1 MCFGQI
7 LKNSICTKLLLNIKK
22 ENEDLGK
29 QANNLV
35 KLSAITYIKY
45 FFTIAFFAGCLA
57 VQAQDVNYIKGKKY
71 TLEGISVLGNTSF
84 GEQTIITYSGLRK
97 GKEITI
103 PGEDIANAI
112 KKLWN
117 SNLFSDIEVYVTKI
131 EGDKAYLQIQL
142 SDLPQL
148 NELKVNGVKKGKIE
162 GIVNDN
168 KLKKGVKVTEN
179 LITTTKNHLIKK
191 YKKEGY
197 YNTKVHINTIEVKND
212 SLKTARVNMV
222 LNIDK
227 GEKVKIKD
235 IVFNGNDVLSDKKL
249 RKAMKSTKKINRL
262 RILKRSKF
270 IDSAYQAD
278 LGHIVD
284 TYKENGYRDAR
295 VLSDSLVVNNDKT
308 ISLFIDVNEGEQY
321 TFGDIEFI
329 GNTVYSNEYLS
340 RLLRIKKGDTY
351 NGVLLQKRIA
361 DQSKPDAFDITNEYQ
376 NNGYLFSTINP
387 VEVSADNNVIDMEIR
402 ISEGKPAY
410 FNSVT
415 VVGNDK
421 TNDHVIY
428 RELRTR
434 PGQLYSKSNVVRT
447 VRELG
452 QLGFFDAQEISPN
465 FINPNPNE
473 GTIDM
478 EYSVKETGSSQIE
491 LQGGYGGGGFIGTLG
506 LSFNNFSI
514 KDIFKKE
521 AYKPIPMGDGQK
533 LALRLQASRFYQ
545 TYSFSFSEP
554 WLGGK
559 RPVQFSTSL
568 SHTKQFLY
576 NFQTRNADKSR
587 SFNITGITFGLAKRL
602 TVPDDFFTL
611 SQAISF
617 QRYDLNNY
625 NTGLFTFGDG
635 YSNNLSYTVGLSR
648 NNTSVDPIFPT
659 GGSKFS
665 VTAKMSIPY
674 SLFNGVDYEELSEEY
689 DAALETRA
697 EYADTP
703 TDLAYIQ
710 ANEKITEIDQE
721 RYKWLEFYKVNFKGE
736 WYTQLAKNLVLRPSI
751 EYGFLGAYNQYRG
764 IIPFERYFVGGDG
777 LGNYSLDGREAI
789 QLRGYPNQSIQPF
802 DRATGR
808 LSNDGATIYNKYS
821 LELRYPITL
830 KASAKIY
837 ALAFLEGGGAFNDFR
852 DFNPFNIK
860 RSAGLGLRIF
870 MPAFGLLG
878 IDFGH
883 GFDPLPGE
891 TEKHGWETHF
901 IIGQQF

>member
-1 MCFGQI
+1 M
-7 LKNSICTKLLLNIKK
+7 NIKK
-22 ENEDLGK
+22 ENDDLGK
-29 QANNLV
+29 QVNNLV
-35 KLSAITYIKY
+35 NTLPVKTYLNYCTAIL
-45 FFTIAFFAGCLA
+45 FFALSFNI
-57 VQAQDVNYIKGKKY
+57 QAQELEYSNGKKY
-71 TLEGISVLGNTSF
+71 ILGDITVSGNTSF
-84 GEQTIITYSGLRK
+84 SEQTIITYSGLRK
-97 GKEITI
+97 GKEMTI

-112 KKLWN
+112 KKLWG
-117 SNLFSDIEVYVTKI
+117 SKLFNDIEVYITKI
-131 EGDKAYLQIQL
+131 EGDVAYLQIRL

-148 NELKVNGVKKGKIE
+148 NELKINGVKKGKKE
-162 GIVNDN
+162 SIVKDT
-168 KLKKGVKVTEN
+168 KLNKGVKVTEN
-179 LITTTKNHLIKK
+179 LITTTKNFLTKK
-191 YKKEGY
+191 YKKEGFI
-197 YNTKVHINTIEVKND
+197 NTKVHINTIDVKD
-212 SLKTARVNMV
+212 SIETARVNMV

-235 IVFNGNDVLSDKKL
+235 IEFSGNEILSDKKL
-249 RKAMKSTKKINRL
+249 RKAMKNTKKINRL

-278 LGHIVD
+278 LGHVID
-284 TYKENGYRDAR
+284 KYKENGYRDAR
-295 VLSDSLVVNNDKT
+295 IISDSIIINNDKT
-308 ISLFIDVNEGEQY
+308 ISLKIDVNEGELY
-321 TFGDIEFI
+321 TFGDITFI
-329 GNTVYSNEYLS
+329 GNTVYTNEQLS
-340 RLLRIKKGDTY
+340 RLLRIRKGDTY
-351 NGVLLQKRIA
+351 NGIELQKRIA
-361 DQSKPDAFDITNEYQ
+361 DNSKPDAFDITNQYQ
-376 NNGYLFSTINP
+376 NNGYLFSSINP
-387 VEVSADNNVIDMEIR
+387 VEVSADNNVIDIEIR

-410 FNSVT
+410 FNSVS

-421 TNDHVIY
+421 TNDHVVY
-428 RELRTR
+428 REIRTR
-434 PGQLYSKSNVVRT
+434 PGQLYSKANVVRT

-465 FINPNPNE
+465 FNNPNPAE

-514 KDIFKKE
+514 KDIFKKD

-576 NFQTRNADKSR
+576 NPTTRNADKSR

-602 TVPDDFFTL
+602 SIPDDYFTL
-611 SQAISF
+611 SQAVSF

-648 NNTSVDPIFPT
+648 NNTSVDPIYPT
-659 GGSKFS
+659 GGSSFG
-665 VTAKMSIPY
+665 VTAKLSIPY
-674 SLFNGVDYEELSEEY
+674 SLFNGVDYEQLSEDY
-689 DAALETRA
+689 DAALEKRSNATST
-697 EYADTP
+697 ADR
-703 TDLAYIQ
+703 DYIE
-710 ANEKITEIDQE
+710 ANKEITKIDQE
-721 RYKWLEFYKVNFKGE
+721 RYKWLEFYKINFKGD
-736 WYTQLAKNLVLRPSI
+736 WYTQLAKDLVLRPSV
-751 EYGFLGAYNQYRG
+751 EFGFLGAYNNARG
-764 IIPFERYFVGGDG
+764 VIPFERFFVGGDG
-777 LGNYSLDGREAI
+777 LGNYSLDGRESI
-789 QLRGYPNQSIQPF
+789 QLRGYPNQS
-802 DRATGR
+802 
-808 LSNDGATIYNKYS
+808 LSSTDGGTIYNKFS

-837 ALAFLEGGGAFNDFR
+837 ALGFLEGGTSYDNFR
-852 DFNPFNIK
+852 DYNPFNIK
-860 RSAGLGLRIF
+860 RSAGLGIRIF

-883 GFDPLPGE
+883 GFDALPGE
-891 TEKHGWETHF
+891 TTKHGWETHF

>member
-1 MCFGQI
+1 M
-7 LKNSICTKLLLNIKK
+7 
-22 ENEDLGK
+22 
-29 QANNLV
+29 NNLASI
-35 KLSAITYIKY
+35 LYLKY
-45 FFTIAFFAGCLA
+45 FLVTLFFICSIG
-57 VQAQDVNYIKGKKY
+57 VQAQELPYSNGKKY
-71 TLEGISVLGNTSF
+71 TLGGISILGNTSF
-84 GEQTIITYSGLRK
+84 NEQTIVTYSGLTK

-103 PGEDIANAI
+103 PGEEISAAI
-112 KKLWN
+112 KKLWK
-117 SNLFSDIEVYVTKI
+117 SKLFSDIELYITKI
-131 EGDKAYLQIQL
+131 EGDVAYLEIRL

-148 NELKVNGVKKGKIE
+148 NELKINGIKKSKKESLIE
-162 GIVNDN
+162 EN
-168 KLKKGVKVTEN
+168 KLKKGTKVTEN
-179 LITTTKNHLIKK
+179 LITTTKNHLANK
-191 YKKEGY
+191 YKKEGFL
-197 YNTKVHINTIEVKND
+197 NSKVHINTIEVKGD
-212 SLKTARVNMV
+212 SIETARVNMV

-249 RKAMKSTKKINRL
+249 RKSMKSTKKINRI

-278 LGHIVD
+278 LSSVIE

-295 VLSDSLVVNNDKT
+295 ILSDSIIINDDET
-308 ISLFIDVNEGEQY
+308 ISLKIDVNEGELY
-321 TFGDIEFI
+321 TFGDITFI

-340 RLLRIKKGDTY
+340 RFLRINKGDTY

-361 DQSKPDAFDITNEYQ
+361 DDSKPDAFDITNEYQ
-376 NNGYLFSTINP
+376 NNGYLFSNINP
-387 VEVSADNNVIDMEIR
+387 VEVSADGNVIDMEIR

-410 FNSVT
+410 FNSVS

-421 TNDHVIY
+421 TNDHVVY
-428 RELRTR
+428 REIRTR
-434 PGQLYSKSNVVRT
+434 PGQLYSKANVVRT

-465 FINPNPNE
+465 FNNPNPNE

-576 NFQTRNADKSR
+576 DYVTRNADKSR

-602 TVPDDFFTL
+602 SVPDDFFTL

-617 QRYDLNNY
+617 QRYDLKNY
-625 NTGLFTFGDG
+625 NTGLFTFGNG

-648 NNTSVDPIFPT
+648 NNTSVDPIYPT
-659 GGSKFS
+659 GGSSFS
-665 VTAKMSIPY
+665 ATAKISAPY
-674 SLFNGVDYEELSEEY
+674 SLLNGVDYNALAEERDDNQSIINNINSTDVERTN
-689 DAALETRA
+689 ASTRIA
-697 EYADTP
+697 
-703 TDLAYIQ
+703 
-710 ANEKITEIDQE
+710 EIDQE
-721 RYKWLEFYKVNFKGE
+721 RYKWLEFYKINFKGD
-736 WYTQLAKNLVLRPSI
+736 WYTQLAKKLVLKPSI
-751 EYGFLGAYNQYRG
+751 EFGFLGAYNNNRG
-764 IIPFERYFVGGDG
+764 IIPFERFFVGGDG
-777 LGNYSLDGREAI
+777 LGSYSLDGREAI
-789 QLRGYPNQSIQPF
+789 ALRGYPNQS
-802 DRATGR
+802 
-808 LSNDGATIYNKYS
+808 LSDQDGGTIYNKFS
-821 LELRYPITL
+821 LELRYPVTL
-830 KASAKIY
+830 AASAKIY
-837 ALAFLEGGGAFNDFR
+837 ALGFIEGGASYNNFR
-852 DFNPFNIK
+852 DYNPFNIK
-860 RSAGLGLRIF
+860 RSAGLGIRIF

-883 GFDPLPGE
+883 GFDALPGE
-891 TEKHGWETHF
+891 TVKNGWETHF

>member
-1 MCFGQI
+1 M
-7 LKNSICTKLLLNIKK
+7 
-22 ENEDLGK
+22 
-29 QANNLV
+29 NNLV
-35 KLSAITYIKY
+35 KNISISTFLKY
-45 FFTIAFFAGCLA
+45 CLTIFFFVGCLNIN
-57 VQAQDVNYIKGKKY
+57 AQNSNFSKGKKY
-71 TLEGISVLGNTSF
+71 TLAEISVAGNTAFS
-84 GEQTIITYSGLRK
+84 EQTIITYSGLRK

-103 PGEDIANAI
+103 PGEDIGNAI

-117 SNLFSDIEVYVTKI
+117 SKLFSDIEVYVTKI
-131 EGDKAYLQIQL
+131 EGNVAYLQIKL
-142 SDLPQL
+142 ADLPQL
-148 NELKVNGVKKGKIE
+148 NELKINGVKKGKKE
-162 GIVNDN
+162 GIINDN
-168 KLKKGVKVTEN
+168 KLKKGTKVTEN
-179 LITTTKNHLIKK
+179 LITTTKNFLTKK
-191 YKKEGY
+191 YKKQGFL
-197 YNTKVHINTIEVKND
+197 NTKVHINTIEVQD
-212 SLKTARVNMV
+212 SIDAARVNMV

-235 IVFNGNDVLSDKKL
+235 ITFEGNTVLSDKKL
-249 RKAMKSTKKINRL
+249 RKSMKGTKKINRL

-278 LGHIVD
+278 LGHVVD

-295 VLSDSLVVNNDKT
+295 ILSDSIIYNDDKT
-308 ISLFIDVNEGEQY
+308 ISLIIGVNEGEPY
-321 TFGDIEFI
+321 TFGDINFI
-329 GNTVYSNEYLS
+329 GNTVYTNDQLS
-340 RLLRIKKGDTY
+340 RLLRIRKGDTY
-351 NGVLLQKRIA
+351 NGILLQKRIA
-361 DQSKPDAFDITNEYQ
+361 DDTKPDAIDITNQYQ
-376 NNGYLFSTINP
+376 NNGYLFSSINP
-387 VEVSADNNVIDMEIR
+387 VEVSADNNVIDIEVR

-410 FNSVT
+410 FNTVS

-434 PGQLYSKSNVVRT
+434 PGQLYSKANVVRT

-465 FINPNPNE
+465 FNNPNPVE

-514 KDIFKKE
+514 KNIFNKE

-533 LALRLQASRFYQ
+533 LALRLQASRFFQ

-568 SHTKQFLY
+568 SHTKQFLF
-576 NFQTRNADKSR
+576 NPVTRNADKSR

-602 TVPDDFFTL
+602 SVPDDYFTL
-611 SQAISF
+611 SQAISY

-635 YSNNLSYTVGLSR
+635 YSNNLSYTFGLSR

-659 GGSKFS
+659 GGSNFGITAKFS
-665 VTAKMSIPY
+665 LPY
-674 SLFNGVDYEELSEEY
+674 SLFSDVDY
-689 DAALETRA
+689 DALEEERNANDEIRSDANATELARQNA
-697 EYADTP
+697 ADRI
-703 TDLAYIQ
+703 A
-710 ANEKITEIDQE
+710 EIDQQ
-721 RYKWLEFYKVNFKGE
+721 KFSWLEFYKVKFSGE
-736 WYTQLAKNLVLRPSI
+736 WYTEITKNLVLRPKI
-751 EYGFLGAYNQYRG
+751 EFGFLGAYNNARG
-764 IIPFERYFVGGDG
+764 VIPFERFYLGGDG
-777 LGNYSLDGREAI
+777 LGNFSLDGREVI
-789 QLRGYPNQSIQPF
+789 QLRGYPNQSLTHL
-802 DRATGR
+802 DETTGR
-808 LSNDGATIYNKYS
+808 ASQDGSSIYNKFS

-837 ALAFLEGGGAFNDFR
+837 ALGFIEGGSSYENFR
-852 DFNPFNIK
+852 DFNPFNIN
-860 RSAGLGLRIF
+860 RSAGLGIRIF

-891 TEKHGWETHF
+891 TVKHGWETHF